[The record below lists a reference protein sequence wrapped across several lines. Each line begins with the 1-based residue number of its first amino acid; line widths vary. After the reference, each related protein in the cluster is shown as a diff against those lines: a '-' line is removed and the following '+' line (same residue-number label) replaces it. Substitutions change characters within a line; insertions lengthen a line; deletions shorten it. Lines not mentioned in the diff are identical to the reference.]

1 MIEQYDQQ
9 SHRMPTVTI
18 AALLVAV
25 LAIWAIV
32 STMDYND
39 AQRAEIEYCQHV
51 RDGLWPDWKG
61 TYKPDCEGEVEL

>member
-1 MIEQYDQQ
+1 MNNETNQQ
-9 SHRMPTVTI
+9 SHRIPTVTI

-51 RDGLWPDWKG
+51 RDGLLPDWKG
-61 TYKPDCEGEVEL
+61 TYKPGCEGEEEL

>member
-1 MIEQYDQQ
+1 MK

-39 AQRAEIEYCQHV
+39 ATRAEIEYCQHV

-61 TYKPDCEGEVEL
+61 IYNKVCVEEL

>member
-1 MIEQYDQQ
+1 MK
-9 SHRMPTVTI
+9 SHRIPTVTI

-51 RDGLWPDWKG
+51 RDGLWPDFKG
-61 TYKPDCEGEVEL
+61 IYDTVCEEEL

>member
-9 SHRMPTVTI
+9 SHRIPTVTI

-51 RDGLWPDWKG
+51 RDGLWPDFKG
-61 TYKPDCEGEVEL
+61 IYDKVCEGEE